1 MSNENEQGSK
11 KPLTLGGRAKLELK
25 KPVEQASVR
34 QSFSHG
40 RSKTVQVEVR
50 KQRHGQADTT
60 QPAAVTPAP
69 TPAPA
74 APAPAAP
81 VQTPTQQATAP
92 AAAVTAAPAAAPVAP
107 QPAPVVVAPTPS
119 APLTNAQSAAASA
132 GDKIPIR
139 PTQAKSGRALA
150 TLTEEERSA
159 RVRVL
164 QEAAKRAEEDKIRLA
179 EEARLK
185 AIEDAKRAEEEKIRA
200 AEEAIR
206 KAKEE
211 EERKIREAEEAAR
224 EAANPKVEPRIA
236 NPAAPGGVVRTTEPP
251 KVAPPTQQVG
261 RRAVE
266 EEEDEGP
273 ARAAP
278 KRGAPAPAAAVKR
291 PAAPPAKRVDD
302 KRRSGKMSVT
312 QALDG
317 DDKVRVRSVASM
329 RRAREKERL
338 RMMQRGQ
345 EKILREVI
353 IPDVITVQELA
364 ARMAERA
371 AEVIK
376 SLMRMGVMATI
387 NQAIDGDTAE
397 LIVSEFGHTPKRAS
411 EADVLIGLGGGADE
425 TENLQPRAPVV
436 TVMGHVDHGK
446 TSLLDA
452 LRSTDV
458 AAREAGGITQH
469 IGAYKVTM
477 ESGQQNTFIDTP
489 GHEAFTEMRARGANV
504 TDIVILV
511 VAADDGIMPQTVE
524 AIKHAQA
531 ANVPL
536 VVAINKIDK
545 PDANPSRVHNELLQ
559 HGLVVEEL
567 GGDIIAVNVSAKA
580 RTNLDKLEE
589 AILLQA
595 EILEL
600 TANPNRPAEGTVVEA
615 KLDRGRGS
623 VATVLVQRGTLRVG
637 DIFVAGTEWGRV
649 RALVNDHGGQVK
661 EVGPATPVE
670 VLGLQGT
677 PMAGDELVVVETEA
691 RAREVCEYRSRVK
704 REAEM
709 KRGARGTVQEMLS
722 MIAAG
727 EAKELPMVIKSD
739 VQGSLEA
746 ISASLAKLG
755 TDEVQVRVLSSGV
768 GAISESDVTLARASN
783 AMVIAFN
790 VRANA
795 QARELARRDGVDI
808 RYYSIIYNV
817 VDDVKAALSGML
829 SPEVRENFLGY
840 AEVREVFNITKVG
853 TVGGCFV
860 TEGIVK
866 RGNKVRL
873 LRDNVVIHEGTLKT
887 LRRFKDEVRE
897 VKQGFECGMA
907 FENYND
913 LKVGDVIEGFEMVEE
928 ARTL

>member
-1 MSNENEQGSK
+1 LAEKDVEENMSNENEQGGK
-11 KPLTLGGRAKLELK
+11 KPLTLGRGKLELK
-25 KPVEQASVR
+25 KPIEQASVR

-50 KQRHGQADTT
+50 KQRHADGTPSASAPAPAAAPAEKPAAAAPAPT
-60 QPAAVTPAP
+60 QVQPAAVVAP
-69 TPAPA
+69 VAAPA
-74 APAPAAP
+74 APAA
-81 VQTPTQQATAP
+81 QT
-92 AAAVTAAPAAAPVAP
+92 
-107 QPAPVVVAPTPS
+107 
-119 APLTNAQSAAASA
+119 AS
-132 GDKIPIR
+132 DKIPVR
-139 PTQAKSGRALA
+139 ATPVKTAGRALK
-150 TLTEEERSA
+150 TLTEEERAA

-164 QEAAKRAEEDKIRLA
+164 QEAARRAEEDKRRA
-179 EEARLK
+179 EEEAKRRAEEDARRAEEEARL
-185 AIEDAKRAEEEKIRA
+185 A
-200 AEEAIR
+200 AEEAVR

-211 EERKIREAEEAAR
+211 EERKKREAEEAVAR
-224 EAANPKVEPRIA
+224 AAAAAQAAKLAAETPKAEPRIA

-251 KVAPPTQQVG
+251 KVAVPTAPVG
-261 RRAVE
+261 RAPVDD
-266 EEEDEGP
+266 EEDEGP
-273 ARAAP
+273 SRVAP
-278 KRGAPAPAAAVKR
+278 KRGGTAPAPAAKR
-291 PAAPPAKRVDD
+291 PVAPPAKRVDD
-302 KRRSGKMSVT
+302 KRRSGKMTVT

-338 RMMQRGQ
+338 RMQQRGP
-345 EKILREVI
+345 EKIVRDVI

-371 AEVIK
+371 GEVIK
-376 SLMRMGVMATI
+376 TLMRMGVMATI
-387 NQAIDGDTAE
+387 NQNIDGDTAE
-397 LIVSEFGHTPKRAS
+397 LVVAEFGHSSKRAS
-411 EADVLIGLGGGADE
+411 ESDVLIGLGGGDDAAE
-425 TENLQPRAPVV
+425 SLMPRAPVV

-469 IGAYKVTM
+469 IGAYQVTM
-477 ESGQQNTFIDTP
+477 ESGQKITFIDTP

-524 AIKHAQA
+524 AIQHAKA

-545 PDANPSRVHNELLQ
+545 PDANPDRVRNELLQ

-567 GGDIIAVNVSAKA
+567 GGDIMAINVSAKA
-580 RTNLDKLEE
+580 RMNLDKLEE

-595 EILEL
+595 EVLEL
-600 TANPNRPAEGTVVEA
+600 TANPDRAAEGTVVEA

-649 RALVNDHGGQVK
+649 RALVNDRGESVK
-661 EVGPATPVE
+661 EAGPATPVE

-677 PMAGDELVVVETEA
+677 PQAGDELVVVDSEA
-691 RAREVCEYRSRVK
+691 RAREVAEYRSRVK
-704 REAEM
+704 RDAEV
-709 KRGARGTVQEMLS
+709 KRAARGTVQEMLS
-722 MIAAG
+722 QIAAG
-727 EAKELPMVIKSD
+727 EAKELPLVLKSD

-746 ISASLAKLG
+746 ISASLARLG
-755 TDEVQVRVLSSGV
+755 TDEVQTRILFAGV
-768 GAISESDVTLARASN
+768 GAVSESDITLARASN
-783 AMVIAFN
+783 AMVVAFN

-795 QARELARRDGVDI
+795 QAREMARRDGVDI

-817 VDDVKAALSGML
+817 IDDVKAALSGML
-829 SPEVRENFLGY
+829 SPELRENFLGY
-840 AEVREVFNITKVG
+840 AEIREVFNITKVG
-853 TVGGCFV
+853 TVAGCFI

-928 ARTL
+928 ARSL